1 MPIKKAI
8 LMNMA
13 LPIWSALAST
23 SAENEENGF
32 ILLGLMMMQRHF
44 RINLL
49 SRVHIQQMKMR

>member
-13 LPIWSALAST
+13 LPIWSALLQPLLKMKKTA
-23 SAENEENGF
+23 F